1 MNPEVYREKIDELYQ
16 SYNNKKNTSDL
27 ERSEYHSI
35 MNLYI
40 NEYHRNNKKKCSK
53 KF

>member
-1 MNPEVYREKIDELYQ
+1 MNPEIYRQKINELYEN
-16 SYNNKKNTSDL
+16 YNNKKNTSDL

-40 NEYHRNNKKKCSK
+40 NQYHKLNKKKNK
-53 KF
+53 KSF